1 MPAIAGSLLSRL
13 NLRYANS
20 FRYFIHQVGLVDSL
34 NKDLTW
40 VYHVWVEA
48 WLSSGSGPSWH
59 VLDPSSNQQA
69 SGPFRTGPIAVSS
82 VANYQALRHTDH
94 SVECVAGE
102 TNYSCYT
109 FRVAEISVLAN
120 CWKYSLVKIEDRPD
134 LSRVVTMDESNTL
147 RDITNSYKLEFDATP
162 KHSEDLSFETYLE
175 SHSLELGAALKFGI
189 RVENLSDFSQ
199 QFEGMVA
206 VDSILY
212 TLVNLSHI
220 SDFHF
225 SGSLGPHRSREFNFV
240 LKYHEYF
247 SHLQHQGFLR
257 LLYQAQT
264 TENSTSQTFLTSSY
278 VRLKSADLFI
288 KVPEELKLNAQYRI
302 KISFRNPI
310 QTCLTHVTI
319 HLNSHWLMKEPQELK
334 FRRAVKL
341 DEEIS
346 VIAKL
351 HPTCMGAHK
360 LYATLTAVQ
369 LSNVYATK
377 TVNVIKT

>member
-1 MPAIAGSLLSRL
+1 M
-13 NLRYANS
+13 
-20 FRYFIHQVGLVDSL
+20 DSL
-34 NKDLTW
+34 NKDFAW

-48 WLSSGSGPSWH
+48 WLSSDSAPGWH
-59 VLDPSSNQQA
+59 VLDPSSNQQV

-82 VANYQALRHTDH
+82 VANYHTLRHTDH

-109 FRVAEISVLAN
+109 FRVMEISVLAN
-120 CWKYSLVKIEDRPD
+120 CWKYSLVKIEDNPGM
-134 LSRVVTMDESNTL
+134 SHVVTMDDTHTL
-147 RDITNSYKLEFDATP
+147 QDITDSYKIEFQATS
-162 KHSEDLSFETYLE
+162 KHSEDLSFETYME
-175 SHSLELGAALKFGI
+175 SDSLDLGAALKFGI
-189 RVENLSDFSQ
+189 RVENLSDFCQ

-206 VDSILY
+206 ADSILY
-212 TLVNLSHI
+212 TLIKISHI

-225 SGSLGPHRSREFNFV
+225 SGSLAPHKSKEFNFV

-247 SHLQHQGFLR
+247 PHLQHQGFIR
-257 LLYQAQT
+257 LLYQALT

-278 VRLKSADLFI
+278 VRVKSADLALFI
-288 KVPEELKLNAQYRI
+288 KAPEEVKLNAQYRV

-310 QTCLTHVTI
+310 QTSLTHVTI
-319 HLNSHWLMKEPQELK
+319 HVNSYWLMKEPQELK
-334 FRRAVKL
+334 HRRSVKP

-351 HPTCMGAHK
+351 HPTCVGAHK
-360 LYATLTAVQ
+360 LYVTLTAVQ

-377 TVNVIKT
+377 TISVIRV

>member
-1 MPAIAGSLLSRL
+1 M
-13 NLRYANS
+13 
-20 FRYFIHQVGLVDSL
+20 DSL

-48 WLSSGSGPSWH
+48 WLSSDSEPSWH
-59 VLDPSSNQQA
+59 VLDPSSNQQT

-82 VANYQALRHTDH
+82 VANYHALRHTDH

-102 TNYSCYT
+102 VNYSCYT
-109 FRVAEISVLAN
+109 FRVVAISVLAN
-120 CWKYSLVKIEDRPD
+120 CWKYSLVKIEDKPEM
-134 LSRVVTMDESNTL
+134 SKVVTMDDTNTL
-147 RDITNSYKLEFDATP
+147 QDITDSYKLEFDPTS
-162 KHSEDLSFETYLE
+162 KHSEDLSFETYTE
-175 SHSLELGAALKFGI
+175 SHSLDLGAALKFGI

-212 TLVNLSHI
+212 TLIKISHI

-225 SGSLGPHRSREFNFV
+225 SGSLGPHKSREFNFV
-240 LKYHEYF
+240 LKHHEYF
-247 SHLQHQGFLR
+247 SHLQHQSFLR
-257 LLYQAQT
+257 ILYQAQT
-264 TENSTSQTFLTSSY
+264 TESSASQTFLTSSY
-278 VRLKSADLFI
+278 VRVKSADLSI
-288 KVPEELKLNAQYRI
+288 KAPEELKLDAQYRI
-302 KISFRNPI
+302 KISFRNPT

-319 HLNSHWLMKEPQELK
+319 HLNSHWLMEEPQELK
-334 FRRAVKL
+334 FRRAVKP

-351 HPTCMGAHK
+351 HPACTGTHR

-377 TVNVIKT
+377 TISVIKT